1 MPESF
6 DTLLHTYWH
15 ILAIGTMVV
24 LLLLWF
30 LYGFTYK
37 NFKLKRILAKAIKE
51 LTALQNDKDEIGL
64 DDIKNRVMTTPKL
77 QHLWSEFADT
87 LHPQTRPDEFGQERI
102 VRWRQ
107 TVPAE
112 AYFNVE
118 ALVAVELRTEYFKH
132 QPGILTGLGII
143 GTFVGLLKGLMNFQ
157 ISNDPDEVRRSLDT
171 LIHGVLEAFLVSAF
185 AILLAMVTTFL
196 EKLAISRRIQ
206 QVEEFCN
213 LLDSLFDSGA
223 GEEYLSRLV
232 RASESSATQ
241 AAQLKD
247 ALVSDLKSLLEEMT
261 RQQSEA
267 IAASFHQITQ
277 QHVAAIAEGA
287 RVQVQTTEQSG
298 DRIASAISE
307 VLSDPIQ
314 KIAAAV
320 QSTSDTNGQVVTRAL
335 NEALVAFSQK
345 LEDMF
350 GSQMTNMNQL
360 LMQTTASMQTTVS
373 RFDELAA
380 NINNAGKNAADAMG
394 ERLTQALESMEK
406 RQELLN
412 RTMSDFVAQL
422 RDMVQSSQTETNQ
435 RLQEAFSLMG
445 ERLSAIVSQME
456 EQARKASSSHQE
468 QQELL
473 AQNAAKMAAEMGGQI
488 QGTLGSIQ
496 TQFAEMVQALQ
507 VQNAETAMATE
518 ETQNRMAQN
527 ADKAIHGLADKVE
540 KTIGNLDAKMSDFVG
555 MLKQQIE
562 STASTQKEVQ
572 HEITERVR
580 VAIELLTNQVKALV
594 AETDR
599 SVASMQ
605 GATAAMREITGDSTR
620 RMENSAETLAIAAD
634 DFAKAGTSVSG
645 VMTQAGQVGEK
656 LSTTAGSLSS
666 AAAVVNTALADYQAS
681 REAITRMVGELKV
694 VVDAAKQDATVSQ
707 SLVNQITRSAEQLEK
722 AHSSVEGLFEGVC
735 NALADTHDNF
745 ARNVEDTLKKSN
757 GAFQKELK
765 DAVDYLKTAIEELG
779 EVAETIPGRR

>member
-1 MPESF
+1 M
-6 DTLLHTYWH
+6 
-15 ILAIGTMVV
+15 
-24 LLLLWF
+24 
-30 LYGFTYK
+30 
-37 NFKLKRILAKAIKE
+37 
-51 LTALQNDKDEIGL
+51 
-64 DDIKNRVMTTPKL
+64 
-77 QHLWSEFADT
+77 
-87 LHPQTRPDEFGQERI
+87 
-102 VRWRQ
+102 
-107 TVPAE
+107 
-112 AYFNVE
+112 
-118 ALVAVELRTEYFKH
+118 
-132 QPGILTGLGII
+132 
-143 GTFVGLLKGLMNFQ
+143 
-157 ISNDPDEVRRSLDT
+157 
-171 LIHGVLEAFLVSAF
+171 LIHGVLEAFLVSAC
-185 AILLAMVTTFL
+185 AILLAMMTTFL
-196 EKLAISRRIQ
+196 EKLAISRRVQ

-232 RASESSATQ
+232 KASESSATQ

-247 ALVSDLKSLLEEMT
+247 ALISDLKSLLAETT

-287 RVQVQTTEQSG
+287 RAQVQTTEQSG
-298 DRIASAISE
+298 DRIATAISE

-345 LEDMF
+345 LEEMF

-360 LMQTTASMQTTVS
+360 LMQTTASLQATVS

-380 NINNAGKNAADAMG
+380 NINHAGKNAADAMG
-394 ERLTQALESMEK
+394 ERLTEALESMEK

-412 RTMSDFVAQL
+412 GTMSDFVAQL

-473 AQNAAKMAAEMGGQI
+473 AQNATRMASEMGGQI
-488 QGTLGSIQ
+488 QGTLASIQ
-496 TQFAEMVQALQ
+496 AQFAEMVQALQ
-507 VQNAETAMATE
+507 VQNAEAAIANE
-518 ETQNRMAQN
+518 ETQRRMAQN
-527 ADKAIHGLADKVE
+527 SDQAIHGLADKVE
-540 KTIGNLDAKMSDFVG
+540 NTIGNLDAKMSDFVG
-555 MLKQQIE
+555 MLKQQLE

-572 HEITERVR
+572 REITERVQ
-580 VAIELLTNQVKALV
+580 VAIELLTNQVQALV
-594 AETDR
+594 AETNR
-599 SVASMQ
+599 SVASML
-605 GATAAMREITGDSTR
+605 GATAAMREITDDSTR
-620 RMENSAETLAIAAD
+620 RMEQSAETLAIAAD
-634 DFAKAGTSVSG
+634 DFAKAGSSVSG

-666 AAAVVNTALADYQAS
+666 AAAVVNTALTDYQES
-681 REAITRMVGELKV
+681 REAITRMVSELKV

-735 NALADTHDNF
+735 NELAGAHDAF

-779 EVAETIPGRR
+779 DVAEAIPGRR

>member
-1 MPESF
+1 MQGSF
-6 DTLLHTYWH
+6 DALLHAYWH
-15 ILAIGTMVV
+15 ILTIGTIVV
-24 LLLLWF
+24 GLVVWF
-30 LYGFTYK
+30 LYGFTYR
-37 NFKLKRILAKAIKE
+37 NFKLWSLLSKSIGELA
-51 LTALQNDKDEIGL
+51 ALQRDKSNISL
-64 DDIKNRVMTTPKL
+64 DDINSRVMVTPKL

-87 LHPQTRPDEFGQERI
+87 LHPQTEPDEFGQERV

-143 GTFVGLLKGLMNFQ
+143 GTFIGLLKGLMNFQ

-171 LIHGVLEAFLVSAF
+171 LIHGVLEAFLVSAC
-185 AILLAMVTTFL
+185 AIGLAMFTTFI
-196 EKLAISRRIQ
+196 EKIAISRRVQ

-232 RASESSATQ
+232 KASESSATQ

-247 ALVSDLKSLLEEMT
+247 ALISDLRSLLGEMT
-261 RQQSEA
+261 RQQSES

-277 QHVAAIAEGA
+277 QHVAAIAEGTRA
-287 RVQVQTTEQSG
+287 QVQMTEQSG
-298 DRIASAISE
+298 DRIANAISDA
-307 VLSDPIQ
+307 LSDPIQ
-314 KIAAAV
+314 KISVAV

-335 NEALVAFSQK
+335 NEALIAFSQK

-360 LMQTTASMQTTVS
+360 LMQTNASMQATVT

-380 NINNAGKNAADAMG
+380 NINSAGKNAADAMG
-394 ERLTQALESMEK
+394 ERLTQSLGSMEK

-456 EQARKASSSHQE
+456 EQARKASSSHQA
-468 QQELL
+468 QQEQL
-473 AQNAAKMAAEMGGQI
+473 AQNAAKMATEMGGQI
-488 QGTLGSIQ
+488 QGTLGGIQ
-496 TQFAEMVQALQ
+496 AQFAEMVQALQ
-507 VQNAETAMATE
+507 TQNAETAMVNE

-527 ADKAIHGLADKVE
+527 ADKAIHGLSDKVE
-540 KTIGNLDAKMSDFVG
+540 KTISNLDAKMSDFVG
-555 MLKQQIE
+555 MLRQQIE
-562 STASTQKEVQ
+562 SAASTQKQVQ
-572 HEITERVR
+572 NEITERVQIT
-580 VAIELLTNQVKALV
+580 VELLANQVQALV
-594 AETDR
+594 AETNR

-605 GATAAMREITGDSTR
+605 GATAAMREITGESTR

-634 DFAKAGTSVSG
+634 DFANAGSSVSG
-645 VMTQAGQVGEK
+645 VMTQAGQVSER
-656 LSTTAGSLSS
+656 LSTTASSLSS
-666 AAAVVNTALADYQAS
+666 AAAVVNTALMDYQVS
-681 REAITRMVGELKV
+681 REAITRMVSELKV
-694 VVDAAKQDATVSQ
+694 VVDAAKQDASVSQ

-735 NALADTHDNF
+735 NELAGAHNEF

-779 EVAETIPGRR
+779 DVAEAIPGRL

>member
-1 MPESF
+1 MQATFVS
-6 DTLLHTYWH
+6 LLNDYWH
-15 ILAIGTMVV
+15 IRILGGLVAGLFI
-24 LLLLWF
+24 WF
-30 LYGFTYK
+30 LYGFAFK
-37 NFKLKRILAKAIKE
+37 NLQLKRLLSQSIRE
-51 LTALQNDKDEIGL
+51 LEKLQQEKGKFTL
-64 DDIKNRVMTTPKL
+64 DDIKLKVMSTPKL

-87 LHPQTRPDEFGQERI
+87 LHPQTEPDEFGQERV

-143 GTFVGLLKGLMNFQ
+143 GTFVGLLKGLMTFN
-157 ISNDPDEVRRSLDT
+157 ISSDPERVRASLET
-171 LIHGVLEAFLVSAF
+171 LVHGVLEAFVVSAC
-185 AILLAMVTTFL
+185 AILLAMLTTFL
-196 EKLAISRRIQ
+196 EKLAISRRVQ

-232 RASESSATQ
+232 KASESSATQ

-247 ALVSDLKSLLEEMT
+247 ALITDLKGLLEEMT

-267 IAASFHQITQ
+267 IAASFQQITQ
-277 QHVAAIAEGA
+277 QHVAAIAEGTRA
-287 RVQVQTTEQSG
+287 QVQTTEQSG

-307 VLSDPIQ
+307 VLSEPIQ
-314 KIAAAV
+314 KIAAAA

-345 LEDMF
+345 MEDMF

-360 LMQTTASMQTTVS
+360 LVQTTASMQATAS

-380 NINNAGKNAADAMG
+380 NINNAGKNAADAMS
-394 ERLTQALESMEK
+394 ERLIQALESMEK

-422 RDMVQSSQTETNQ
+422 HDMVQSSQTETNQ
-435 RLQEAFSLMG
+435 RLQDAFSLMG

-473 AQNAAKMAAEMGGQI
+473 AQNAAKMAAELGGQI

-496 TQFAEMVQALQ
+496 AQFSEMVQALQ
-507 VQNAETAMATE
+507 VQNAESAIANE
-518 ETQNRMAQN
+518 KTQSRMAKN
-527 ADKAIHGLADKVE
+527 ADEAIHGLADKVE
-540 KTIGNLDAKMSDFVG
+540 KTIGNLDAKMSDFIG

-562 STASTQKEVQ
+562 STATTQKEAQ

-580 VAIELLTNQVKALV
+580 VAIELLANQAQALV
-594 AETDR
+594 AETNR

-605 GATAAMREITGDSTR
+605 GATAAMREITGESTR
-620 RMENSAETLAIAAD
+620 RMESSAATLAIAAE
-634 DFAKAGTSVSG
+634 DFAKAGNSVSG
-645 VMTQAGQVGEK
+645 VIGQAGQVGEK
-656 LSTTAGSLSS
+656 LSTTAGALSS
-666 AAAVVNTALADYQAS
+666 AAAVVNSALTDYQAS
-681 REAITRMVGELKV
+681 REAITRMVSELKI

-707 SLVNQITRSAEQLEK
+707 SLVNQITRSAEQLEQ
-722 AHSSVEGLFEGVC
+722 AHSSVEGLFAGVC
-735 NALADTHDNF
+735 NELAQAHEVF
-745 ARNVEDTLKKSN
+745 AQNVEATLKKSN

-765 DAVDYLKTAIEELG
+765 DAVDYLKTAVEELG
-779 EVAETIPGRR
+779 DVAEAIPARR

>member
-1 MPESF
+1 MQSIF
-6 DTLLHTYWH
+6 ISLLNDYWH
-15 ILAIGTMVV
+15 IRLLSV
-24 LLLLWF
+24 LVAGLFIWF
-30 LYGFTYK
+30 LYGFAYK
-37 NFKLKRILAKAIKE
+37 NIRLKGLLSRSIKE
-51 LTALQNDKDEIGL
+51 LERIQKEKGKITL
-64 DDIKNRVMTTPKL
+64 DDIKLKVMTTPKL
-77 QHLWSEFADT
+77 QHLWSEYADT
-87 LHPQTRPDEFGQERI
+87 LHPQSAPDEFGQERV

-107 TVPAE
+107 TVLAE

-132 QPGILTGLGII
+132 QPGIFTGLGII
-143 GTFVGLLKGLMNFQ
+143 GTFVGLLKGLMTFN
-157 ISNDPDEVRRSLDT
+157 ISSDPEKVRQSLDS
-171 LIHGVLEAFLVSAF
+171 LIHGVLEAFVVSAC
-185 AILLAMVTTFL
+185 AILLAMVTTFT
-196 EKLAISRRIQ
+196 EKLAISRRVQ

-232 RASESSATQ
+232 KASESSATQ

-247 ALVSDLKSLLEEMT
+247 ALITDLKGLLEDMT

-267 IAASFHQITQ
+267 IATSFQKITQ
-277 QHVAAIAEGA
+277 QHVAAISEGA
-287 RVQVQTTEQSG
+287 RAQVQTTEQSG

-307 VLSDPIQ
+307 VLSEPIQ

-335 NEALVAFSQK
+335 NEALVTFSQK

-360 LMQTTASMQTTVS
+360 LLQTTASMETTVS

-394 ERLTQALESMEK
+394 ERLTQALESMGK

-422 RDMVQSSQTETNQ
+422 REMVQSSQTETNQ
-435 RLQEAFSLMG
+435 RLQETFSIMG
-445 ERLSAIVSQME
+445 DRLSSMVNQME
-456 EQARKASSSHQE
+456 EQARKSSVSHQE

-473 AQNAAKMAAEMGGQI
+473 AQNAAKMSGDLGGQI
-488 QGTLGSIQ
+488 QSTLGSIQ
-496 TQFAEMVQALQ
+496 TQFSEMVQALQ
-507 VQNAETAMATE
+507 VQNAETAMANE
-518 ETQNRMAQN
+518 ETQARMARNSNQ
-527 ADKAIHGLADKVE
+527 AIHGLADKVE
-540 KTIGNLDAKMSDFVG
+540 KTVGNLDGKLSDFID
-555 MLKQQIE
+555 MLRMQIE

-580 VAIELLTNQVKALV
+580 IAIELLTNQVQALV
-594 AETDR
+594 AETNR
-599 SVASMQ
+599 SVDSMK
-605 GATAAMREITGDSTR
+605 GATSAMRDITGDATR
-620 RMENSAETLAIAAD
+620 RMENSAETLSIAAD
-634 DFAKAGTSVSG
+634 DFAKAGNSVTG
-645 VMTQAGQVGEK
+645 VMGQAGQVGEK
-656 LSTTAGSLSS
+656 LSSTAGALSS
-666 AAAVVNTALADYQAS
+666 AAAVVNTALTEYQGS
-681 REAITRMVGELKV
+681 RDAITRMVSELKV

-722 AHSSVEGLFEGVC
+722 AQSSVEGLFAGVC
-735 NALADTHDNF
+735 DELAKAHDVF
-745 ARNVEDTLKKSN
+745 AQNVESTLKKSN

-765 DAVDYLKTAIEELG
+765 DAVDYLKTAVEELG
-779 EVAETIPGRR
+779 YVAEAIPARL